1 MRGFNPIIKMN
12 PIATEAVNL
21 ALQEVVKTL
30 KEYVAAKSAA
40 TLTPDELLRLEDEA
54 VLLKEIANRLR
65 KLVDRQTPPT

>member
-12 PIATEAVNL
+12 PIATEAVNLALHL

-65 KLVDRQTPPT
+65 KLVDHE